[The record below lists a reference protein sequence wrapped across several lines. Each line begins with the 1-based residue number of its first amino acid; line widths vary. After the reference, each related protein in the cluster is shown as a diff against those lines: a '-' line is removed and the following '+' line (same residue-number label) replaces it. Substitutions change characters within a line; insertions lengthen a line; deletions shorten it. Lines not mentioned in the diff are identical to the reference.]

1 MIFFK
6 CDGNEASFES
16 CQRSVNNDFNSEF
29 CSSARVIFSR
39 ELGMLEE
46 QLCLLSCIHAMY
58 IFFMQIMPLNV
69 QQMKAASE
77 IIER

>member
-1 MIFFK
+1 
-6 CDGNEASFES
+6 
-16 CQRSVNNDFNSEF
+16 
-29 CSSARVIFSR
+29 
-39 ELGMLEE
+39 MLEE